1 MTFNVGDGRKF
12 SLIRTGKLTPTRPP
26 KTGRTGREGSM
37 VLAAVRRWWP
47 LAAVLM
53 LLLVTALAATRSEP
67 RLEQFAGDEPV
78 RNGPLLPTS
87 IPSGQQTTPPPPE
100 AARGLPEWVNTVAL
114 VVLGVIVLVLV
125 GLLIFSVLR
134 DRRRRSGK
142 NGRKRRRTN
151 KPRTAEELVAAL
163 DAGLEELS
171 DTDRDPRRAVIACWV
186 RLEQAAAAA
195 GTPRHPGDS
204 PTDLVGRLL
213 SEQRVDAGVLAAL
226 LEVYRQARY
235 ATHTVDDQMRR
246 QARSALER
254 LRADLGA
261 GVGA

>member
-1 MTFNVGDGRKF
+1 MD
-12 SLIRTGKLTPTRPP
+12 I
-26 KTGRTGREGSM
+26 
-37 VLAAVRRWWP
+37 AALRRWWP
-47 LAAVLM
+47 LAAVLA
-53 LLLVTALAATRSEP
+53 LLFLTSLAATRSAP
-67 RLEQFAGDEPV
+67 QLGRITPDAPPTATAP
-78 RNGPLLPTS
+78 PLLPDRPDVKQAGGDGPAGAAQTS
-87 IPSGQQTTPPPPE
+87 
-100 AARGLPEWVNTVAL
+100 GLPGWVGTAAL
-114 VVLGVIVLVLV
+114 VVLGIAGLVTLA
-125 GLLIFSVLR
+125 LLIWALVR
-134 DRRRRSGK
+134 DQMRRRARRSG
-142 NGRKRRRTN
+142 RRPPAPPP
-151 KPRTAEELVAAL
+151 PRTAEDLVAAL

-213 SEQRVDAGVLAAL
+213 AEQRVDARVLAAL

-235 ATHTVDDQMRR
+235 ATHTVDDQMRA

-261 GVGA
+261 GVMHP

>member
-1 MTFNVGDGRKF
+1 MT
-12 SLIRTGKLTPTRPP
+12 
-26 KTGRTGREGSM
+26 
-37 VLAAVRRWWP
+37 LAALRRWWP
-47 LAAVLM
+47 LAAVLV
-53 LLLVTALAATRSEP
+53 LLFGTALAATRSEP
-67 RLEQFAGDEPV
+67 RLEQIVRDEPTAEA
-78 RNGPLLPTS
+78 PLLPTTV
-87 IPSGQQTTPPPPE
+87 PSGQQSTPPPPE
-100 AARGLPEWVNTVAL
+100 PARGLPDWINTAA
-114 VVLGVIVLVLV
+114 VIVLGLVVAIVL
-125 GLLIFSVLR
+125 GLLIYSLLR

-142 NGRKRRRTN
+142 NKRQRKRPGDQ
-151 KPRTAEELVAAL
+151 PRTAEELLDAL

-213 SEQRVDAGVLAAL
+213 SEQQVDAQVLAAL
-226 LEVYRQARY
+226 LDVYRQARY

-254 LRADLGA
+254 LRADLGS
-261 GVGA
+261 GVPA